1 MNTRNAKNH
10 HISAT
15 TVIIIAL
22 VIGLALIATT
32 ITTTQTAYAQLV
44 EIEQE
49 AESENGVHT
58 GSISVKVEP
67 QGEPDDEPAHRG
79 EITHI
84 LPNDRILFRIV
95 ESAPQSS
102 NAAVDQDIA
111 QAIVDSDDSASSSS
125 GEAG

>member
-15 TVIIIAL
+15 TAIIIAF

-49 AESENGVHT
+49 AESRNGVHT
-58 GSISVKVEP
+58 GSISIEV
-67 QGEPDDEPAHRG
+67 QGEEDGDTPAHRG

-84 LPNDRILFRIV
+84 LPNDRTMFRVV

-102 NAAVDQDIA
+102 NAAPSISISA
-111 QAIVDSDDSASSSS
+111 QSSTNTDND
-125 GEAG
+125 